1 MFTFSCDRIS
11 TKEAE
16 LEQTNV
22 TWLTFQKQLSDLQT
36 EIAAEQEKLI
46 SKDQLKSLG
55 MSQSS
60 SQETIDQTDASQSK
74 EQLSR
79 YR

>member
-1 MFTFSCDRIS
+1 M
-11 TKEAE
+11 
-16 LEQTNV
+16 EQTNV